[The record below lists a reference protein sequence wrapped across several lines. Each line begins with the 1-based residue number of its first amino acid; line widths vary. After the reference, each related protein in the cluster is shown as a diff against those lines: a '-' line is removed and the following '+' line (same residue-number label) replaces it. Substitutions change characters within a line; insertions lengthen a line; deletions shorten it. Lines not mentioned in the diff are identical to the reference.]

1 MSDEATSTPVVE
13 GLSDAPPP
21 IDLKPEP
28 SRRRGSALKRWLLAG
43 LHSSSGSS
51 HHPTYPW
58 WKVMCLTGVD
68 YFSTLGYQPG
78 IAFLAAGVLSPVA
91 TLILVAVTLFV
102 ALPVYRQVASH
113 SPHGQGSVAMLEELL
128 PRWRGKAFVL
138 VLLGFAFTSFII
150 TITLSAADAA
160 EHIIHNPF
168 VPHAADHPVILTTVL
183 LLLLGAV
190 FLKGFT
196 EAIGLAVSI
205 VFVYLVLNGVLLVR
219 AVIEVLEHPSLVTD
233 WKAALLAEHGSP
245 LGMLAVAA
253 LLFPKLALGLSGFET
268 GVAVMPLV
276 AGHPG
281 DDPQHLAGRIRNTRK
296 LLFAAAA
303 IMSVYLIGSSLV
315 TALLIPPAEFA
326 AGGKANGRA
335 LAFLAH
341 RLLGTAFGTAYDMAT
356 IAILWFAG
364 ASAMAGLLNLVPRY
378 LPPYGMAPD
387 WARASRPLV
396 LLFTLINIL
405 VTVIFGANVDAQAG
419 AYATGVLA
427 FMTSSAVAVAIT
439 YRGKRSFWMYAAM
452 AAIFVYTTGANIWE
466 RPEGLKIATIFVLAI
481 VSASLLSRAVRSTE
495 LRIDLV
501 ELDPVA
507 ARFIDENASQGVRII
522 AHRPDKRSAA
532 EYERKEKQ
540 SREDHSLDDDEPILF
555 LEVTQGDASD
565 FRDDLKVRGVV
576 VGDRHRILRCTS
588 PAIPNAIAALLL
600 NIRDRTGRNPDAY
613 FGWTEGNPLM
623 YVFRYLALG
632 EGDTAPLTREVLRK
646 AIRNPLERPRIHVG

>member
-1 MSDEATSTPVVE
+1 MSDEATSTPAVE
-13 GLSDAPPP
+13 ELPDAPPP

-28 SRRRGSALKRWLLAG
+28 GARGRTRVSRWLLAG
-43 LHSSSGSS
+43 LHSHSGSS
-51 HHPTYPW
+51 QHPTYSW

-91 TLILVAVTLFV
+91 TLILVAVTLLV
-102 ALPVYRQVASH
+102 ALPIYQQVAAH

-128 PRWRGKAFVL
+128 PRWKGKAFVL

-168 VPHAADHPVILTTVL
+168 VPHWADHPVILTTVL
-183 LLLLGAV
+183 LVLLGAV
-190 FLKGFT
+190 FMKGFT
-196 EAIGLAVSI
+196 EAIGLAVAI
-205 VFVYLVLNGVLLVR
+205 VFVYLALNAVLLVR
-219 AVIEVLEHPSLVTD
+219 AGLEVLHHPSLVPD
-233 WKAALLAEHGSP
+233 WKAALLGQHGSP
-245 LGMLAVAA
+245 LGMIAMAA

-276 AGHPG
+276 KGHP
-281 DDPQHLAGRIRNTRK
+281 DDDHARPAGRIRNTRK

-315 TALLIPPAEFA
+315 TTLLIPPAEFE

-341 RLLGTAFGTAYDMAT
+341 GLLGTVFGTAYDIST

-396 LLFTLINIL
+396 LLFTLVNFVVTL
-405 VTVIFGANVDAQAG
+405 VFKADVDAQAG

-439 YRGKRSFWMYAAM
+439 YRGTRRFWMYATM

-466 RPEGLKIATIFVLAI
+466 RPEGIKIAGIFVVAI
-481 VSASLLSRAVRSTE
+481 VCLSLLSRAVRSTE

-532 EYERKEKQ
+532 EYERKERQ
-540 SREDHSLDDDEPILF
+540 AREDHSLDDGEPILF

-565 FRDDLKVRGVV
+565 FRDDLKVRGVL
-576 VGDRHRILRCTS
+576 VGEHRILRCTS

-646 AIRNPLERPRIHVG
+646 AIRNPLDRPRIHVG